1 MEDVKSRLG
10 NIFEK
15 DSQLACPA
23 APASIFNSLV
33 RGRTSRGG
41 ILRSD
46 VEVGFAAPR
55 PPYVCRDV
63 NGRWRQK
70 HEFDERSVGEP
81 CLWCGKVRAR
91 C

>member
-1 MEDVKSRLG
+1 MKSRLG
-10 NIFEK
+10 GIF
-15 DSQLACPA
+15 DRDNQLACPA

-46 VEVGFAAPR
+46 VEVGFATPR

-63 NGRWRQK
+63 NGRWRQA
-70 HEFDERSVGEP
+70 HEFDLRDAKER
-81 CLWCGKVRAR
+81 CLWCGKRESR
-91 C
+91 

>member
-1 MEDVKSRLG
+1 MKSRLG
-10 NIFEK
+10 NIFAK
-15 DSQLACPA
+15 DNELAVPA
-23 APASIFNSLV
+23 APVSIHHSLV

-55 PPYVCRDV
+55 APYVCRDV
-63 NGRWRQK
+63 NGRWRNA

-81 CLWCGKVRAR
+81 CLWCGRR
-91 C
+91 RR